1 MKKLLFLLGLALLL
15 VSCTHKGKNKYITR
29 CHYTE
34 AGGFL
39 YCDPLVPPNR
49 RME

>member
-1 MKKLLFLLGLALLL
+1 MKKLLFLLGLLLL
-15 VSCTHKGKNKYITR
+15 AVSCTHKDKYISR

-39 YCDPLVPPNR
+39 YCDPLIPPNR